1 VTSRRPLSWLAR
13 LRPDTPW
20 RAAVWFATATLV
32 MTWPVAA
39 GLTRDL
45 APDLGDSLL
54 NCWILAWDAEH
65 FLRALGGDPGAL
77 GELWHGNVFHPSRY
91 ALAYS
96 ELLLA
101 QAVQILPVYAIT
113 RNPILCYNLLFL
125 STFALSA
132 LGMYLLAREVTGDW
146 RAGFVSGLLY
156 GFLLYRVD
164 QLPHLQVLSSQWMPF
179 ALYGFHRYF
188 DTRRL
193 RALVGGSLAL
203 VAQNLSCGYF
213 LLFFSLFVPPWIV
226 HELARRGLWREWRVW
241 AALAGAGVGVAAL
254 TLPFMQP
261 YVALREIEG
270 TRRSLEEVLHFSPD
284 AWGWLTAPAG
294 VRVWGA
300 VARLRPRPE
309 GDLFP
314 GATILVLAALAA
326 AGGVRRAWRAVASP
340 PPAQA
345 RVGNR
350 WWQQA
355 ALVVGLVG
363 LVVSLLASSAIAA
376 GFGGRTSLLGIEVR
390 LVSLTTALGRVA
402 LCLALVLAASTR
414 SRALAGR
421 AWRSPLAFA
430 LGAAG
435 VAAYLALGPDPTA
448 GGRPM
453 HGPPLYLWLYEHV
466 PGFDGLRVPGRFAMV
481 ALCFLA
487 LAAAWGARDLLA
499 RAGRWKGLA
508 AAGIAAIWL
517 VEGAAIPLPVNET
530 MVAEMPGLRNPPS
543 RVTPPDRAPA
553 IYRSVDEQLPADAVL
568 AEFPFGDVSWEMRYV
583 YYSTRHWRRLVNG
596 FSGYAPRGYLGL
608 AQRLRDPARLD
619 QEGWAALMD
628 SGATHA
634 IVHREAYADERL
646 RPDGWLLAHGA
657 RLLVDRGGSRIYA
670 LPRAD
675 R

>member
-1 VTSRRPLSWLAR
+1 MTSRRPPSWLAR

-20 RAAVWFATATLV
+20 RAAVWFTAVTLV
-32 MTWPVAA
+32 LTWPVAA

-65 FLRALGGDPGAL
+65 LLRVLGGNVGAL
-77 GELWHGNVFHPSRY
+77 GELWHGNIFHPSPY

-96 ELLLA
+96 ELLIA

-113 RNPILCYNLLFL
+113 RNPIFCYNLLFL
-125 STFALSA
+125 STFVLSA

-179 ALYGFHRYF
+179 ALYGFRRYL
-188 DTRRL
+188 DTRRSL
-193 RALVGGSLAL
+193 PLVGGTLAL

-213 LLFFSLFVPPWIV
+213 LLFFSLFVPLWIA
-226 HELARRGLWREWRVW
+226 HEMSRRRLWREWRVW
-241 AALAGAGVGVAAL
+241 AGLAAASLGVAAL

-261 YVALREIEG
+261 YLALREIEG

-294 VRVWGA
+294 VRMWGTI
-300 VARLRPRPE
+300 ARLWSRPE

-314 GATILVLAALAA
+314 GATILVLVAVAAL
-326 AGGVRRAWRAVASP
+326 GGARRAWRAVALLP
-340 PPAQA
+340 A
-345 RVGNR
+345 RVRPR

-355 ALVVGLVG
+355 ALVVGLAG
-363 LVVSLLASSAIAA
+363 LSASLLASIVIAA
-376 GFGGRTSLLGIEVR
+376 GLGGRIGLLGVEVR
-390 LVSLTTALGRVA
+390 LVGLSTALGR
-402 LCLALVLAASTR
+402 LGLSLVLLLAASAR
-414 SRALAGR
+414 ARALSGR
-421 AWRSPLAFA
+421 AWRSPLTFA

-435 VAAYLALGPDPTA
+435 VAAYLALGPNPTA
-448 GGRPM
+448 GGQPL

-466 PGFDGLRVPGRFAMV
+466 PGFDGLRVPGRFGMV
-481 ALCFLA
+481 SLCFLS

-499 RAGRWKGLA
+499 RARRCKDLMVA
-508 AAGIAAIWL
+508 AVSTIWL
-517 VEGAAIPLPVNET
+517 LEGAAVPLPVNET
-530 MVAEMPGLRNPPS
+530 MAAETPGLRRPPS
-543 RVTPPDRAPA
+543 RVAPPDRAPA

-568 AEFPFGDVSWEMRYV
+568 AEFPFGDASWDMRYV
-583 YYSTRHWRRLVNG
+583 YYSTHHWRRLVNG
-596 FSGYAPRGYLGL
+596 FSGYAPRGYVRL
-608 AQRLRDPARLD
+608 AQQLWQPTRLGE
-619 QEGWAALMD
+619 EGWAALMA

-634 IVHREAYADERL
+634 IVHGEAYADERL
-646 RPDGWLLAHGA
+646 RPDRWLLSHGA
-657 RLLVDRGGSRIYA
+657 RLLVDRGGSRIYV
-670 LPRAD
+670 LPHPPR
-675 R
+675 